1 LLMSKGAHFEKSNFD
16 TLKLMPPYPL
26 PSHEENA
33 MVNPSIEAVDL
44 TKCYNSFC
52 ALSDL
57 SLRLEG
63 AKCVGFLGPNGAG
76 KTTALKIL
84 TGLIRP
90 TKGKALINGID
101 VQEDKKAALST
112 CGALIETPEIYPALS
127 VKEALMMVAEIRGV
141 PSAARKDAVMKAI
154 SEVKMEEWIDMKC
167 GKLSKGMKQRV
178 NLAAALISDPM
189 IMLLDEPSSGLDPR
203 GMAEVREIVK
213 GLKKKDRLI
222 FMSSHLLSEVTEIC
236 DEVAILDHGRLLA
249 YDTLERLTSALSV
262 GNARE
267 CEASFSRDLSSD
279 ALKEIGSTEGVLG
292 LKLVEPRRLI
302 LSFEGGNEAQE
313 RILAKI
319 AGLGVGLIAFKS
331 SSSALEETYLRLV
344 KDSR

>member
-1 LLMSKGAHFEKSNFD
+1 
-16 TLKLMPPYPL
+16 MPSY
-26 PSHEENA
+26 EESA
-33 MVNPSIEAVDL
+33 MTDPSIQAVEL

-52 ALSDL
+52 ALSGL
-57 SLRLEG
+57 NLRLEG

-76 KTTALKIL
+76 KTTALKML
-84 TGLIRP
+84 TGMIRP
-90 TKGKALINGID
+90 TRGKALINGID

-141 PSAARKDAVMKAI
+141 PSTVRKDAVMKAI
-154 SEVKMEEWIDMKC
+154 AEVKMEEWIDTKC

-178 NLAAALISDPM
+178 NLAAALVSDPI

-222 FMSSHLLSEVTEIC
+222 FMSSHLLGEVTEIC
-236 DEVAILDHGRLLA
+236 DEVAILDHGKLLA
-249 YDTLERLTSALSV
+249 YDKLERLTSALAV
-262 GNARE
+262 GNTKE
-267 CEASFSRDLSSD
+267 CEASFSRDLGSD
-279 ALKEIGSTEGVLG
+279 ALKEIASIEGVMG
-292 LKLVEPRRLI
+292 LELVEPRRLI
-302 LSFEGGNEAQE
+302 LRLEGGNEAQE
-313 RILAKI
+313 RALAKI
-319 AGLGVGLIAFKS
+319 AGLGVGLIAFRP

>member
-1 LLMSKGAHFEKSNFD
+1 MTD
-16 TLKLMPPYPL
+16 
-26 PSHEENA
+26 
-33 MVNPSIEAVDL
+33 PSIQAVGL

-52 ALSDL
+52 ALSEL

-76 KTTALKIL
+76 KTTALKTL
-84 TGLIRP
+84 TGMIRP

-101 VQEDKKAALST
+101 VQKDKKAALST
-112 CGALIETPEIYPALS
+112 CGSLIETPELYPALS
-127 VKEALMMVAEIRGV
+127 VKESLTMVAEIRGL
-141 PSAARKDAVMKAI
+141 PSSIRKDAVMKAI
-154 SEVKMEEWIDMKC
+154 MEVKMEEWIDMKC

-178 NLAAALISDPM
+178 NLAAALISDPT

-236 DEVAILDHGRLLA
+236 DEVAILDHGKLLA
-249 YDTLERLTSALSV
+249 YDTLERLTSSLSA

-267 CEASFSRDLSSD
+267 CEASFSRGLSSD
-279 ALKEIGSTEGVLG
+279 VLKEIGSIEGVMG
-292 LKLVEPRRLI
+292 LEPVEPKRLI
-302 LSFEGGNEAQE
+302 LRLEGGNEAQE
-313 RILAKI
+313 RVLAKI
-319 AGLGVGLIAFKS
+319 AGMRIGLIAFRS

-344 KDSR
+344 KSSR

>member
-1 LLMSKGAHFEKSNFD
+1 
-16 TLKLMPPYPL
+16 MPSY
-26 PSHEENA
+26 EESA
-33 MVNPSIEAVDL
+33 MTDPSIQAVEL

-52 ALSDL
+52 ALSGL
-57 SLRLEG
+57 NLRLEG

-76 KTTALKIL
+76 KTTALKML
-84 TGLIRP
+84 TGMVRP
-90 TKGKALINGID
+90 TRGKALINGID

-141 PSAARKDAVMKAI
+141 PSTVRKDAVMKAI
-154 SEVKMEEWIDMKC
+154 AEVKMEEWIDTKC

-178 NLAAALISDPM
+178 NLAAALVSDPI

-222 FMSSHLLSEVTEIC
+222 FMSSHLLGEVTEIC
-236 DEVAILDHGRLLA
+236 DEVAILDHGKLLA
-249 YDTLERLTSALSV
+249 YDKLERLTSALAV
-262 GNARE
+262 GNTKE
-267 CEASFSRDLSSD
+267 CEASFSRDLGSD
-279 ALKEIGSTEGVLG
+279 ALKEIASIEGVTG
-292 LKLVEPRRLI
+292 LELVEPRRLI
-302 LSFEGGNEAQE
+302 LRLEGGNEAQE
-313 RILAKI
+313 RALAKI
-319 AGLGVGLIAFKS
+319 AGLGVGLIAFRP

>member
-1 LLMSKGAHFEKSNFD
+1 
-16 TLKLMPPYPL
+16 MPSY
-26 PSHEENA
+26 EESA
-33 MVNPSIEAVDL
+33 MTDPSIQAVEL

-52 ALSDL
+52 ALSGL
-57 SLRLEG
+57 NLRLEG

-76 KTTALKIL
+76 KTTALKML
-84 TGLIRP
+84 TGMIRP
-90 TKGKALINGID
+90 TRGKALINGID
-101 VQEDKKAALST
+101 VQENKKAALST

-141 PSAARKDAVMKAI
+141 PSTVRKDAVMKAI
-154 SEVKMEEWIDMKC
+154 AEVKMEEWIDTKC

-178 NLAAALISDPM
+178 NLAAALVSDPI

-222 FMSSHLLSEVTEIC
+222 FMSSHLLGEVTEIC
-236 DEVAILDHGRLLA
+236 DEVAILDHGKLLA
-249 YDTLERLTSALSV
+249 YDKLERLTSALAV
-262 GNARE
+262 GNTKE
-267 CEASFSRDLSSD
+267 CEASFSRDLGSD
-279 ALKEIGSTEGVLG
+279 ALKEIASIEGVTG
-292 LKLVEPRRLI
+292 LELVEPKRLI
-302 LSFEGGNEAQE
+302 LRLEGGNEAQE
-313 RILAKI
+313 RALAKI
-319 AGLGVGLIAFKS
+319 AGLGVGLIAFRP